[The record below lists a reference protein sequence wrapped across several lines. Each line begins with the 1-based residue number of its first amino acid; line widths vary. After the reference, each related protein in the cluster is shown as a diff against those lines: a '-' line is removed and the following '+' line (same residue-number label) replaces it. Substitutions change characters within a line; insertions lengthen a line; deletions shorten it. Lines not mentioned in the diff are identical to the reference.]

1 MSIAIY
7 LRRIASV
14 EGNIRPM
21 SPRARARVL
30 VGVAAAV
37 SAAVV
42 VGVTLL
48 QSEEGD
54 GPEAAASTTAE
65 RTAPPLELG
74 LLLRD
79 DPEARALRAAER
91 LNDQGQRAD
100 AAARFEAILAENPE
114 SVEAAVGAAV
124 SAWPDG
130 TEQRLEQLVA
140 ENPASGVARLHLGLA
155 LLAAGDEAG
164 ALRQLREVE
173 SRDPD
178 SPAALRAEDILHPEI
193 APGRPPFVAP
203 LQAPDDL
210 RGLAPEKQLA
220 ALRKRARAGGV
231 EDRLLYG
238 SALQRVGMPV
248 SAREAFLAAAAVDPE
263 SLEAQVAAAIGRFDK
278 DDPSQTFSRL
288 GPLAREDRN
297 GVVRYHLG
305 LALSWLGQLQ
315 EALRQLRLAS
325 DEDPDG
331 FYGREA
337 KRLLERLESAG
348 S

>member
-1 MSIAIY
+1 
-7 LRRIASV
+7 
-14 EGNIRPM
+14 M
-21 SPRARARVL
+21 SPGARSRVL

-42 VGVTLL
+42 VGITLL
-48 QSEEGD
+48 QSDEGESAD
-54 GPEAAASTTAE
+54 PAATTTAE
-65 RTAPPLELG
+65 PTAPPLELG

-91 LNDQGQRAD
+91 LNDQGRRAE
-100 AAARFEAILAENPE
+100 AAARFDEILAENPD
-114 SVEAAVGAAV
+114 SIEAAVGAAV

-140 ENPASGVARLHLGLA
+140 DNPASGVARLHLALA

-164 ALRQLREVE
+164 AARELRQVE
-173 SRDPD
+173 ARDPD
-178 SPAALRAEDILHPEI
+178 SPAALRAEGILHPEF

-203 LQAPDDL
+203 LEAPEDL
-210 RGLAPEKQLA
+210 RGLSPEKQLA
-220 ALRKRARAGGV
+220 ALEKRARKSGV
-231 EDRLLYG
+231 EDKLLYG

-248 SAREAFLAAAAVDPE
+248 SAREAFIDAVASDPQ
-263 SLEAQVAAAIGRFDK
+263 SLQAQVAAAIGRFDK
-278 DDPSQTFSRL
+278 DDPSQAFSRL
-288 GPLAREDRN
+288 GPLAEKDRN

-325 DEDPDG
+325 EEDPDG
-331 FYGREA
+331 FYGGEA
-337 KRLLERLESAG
+337 KRLLDRLESAG

>member
-1 MSIAIY
+1 
-7 LRRIASV
+7 
-14 EGNIRPM
+14 M

-30 VGVAAAV
+30 VGVAATV

-48 QSEEGD
+48 QSEEGESAE
-54 GPEAAASTTAE
+54 PATSTTAE

-79 DPEARALRAAER
+79 DAEARALRAAER
-91 LNDQGQRAD
+91 LHDQGRRAE
-100 AAARFEAILAENPE
+100 AAARFEEILAENPD

-164 ALRQLREVE
+164 AVRQLREVE

-178 SPAALRAEDILHPEI
+178 SSAALRAEDILHPEF

-203 LQAPDDL
+203 LEAPADL
-210 RGLAPEKQLA
+210 RGRPPEEQLA
-220 ALRKRARAGGV
+220 ALERRARSGGV
-231 EDRLLYG
+231 EDKLLYG

-248 SAREAFLAAAAVDPE
+248 SAREAFLAAAAADPE
-263 SLEAQVAAAIGRFDK
+263 SLQAQVAAAIGRFDK

-288 GPLAREDRN
+288 GPLAREDSN

-325 DEDPDG
+325 EEDPGG

-337 KRLLERLESAG
+337 KRLLERLEGAG